1 MHISMIGPHLDAQGG
16 IATVARTWLGAQA
29 LQGVDMTYVGT
40 VGSDPNMAKKALDMA
55 TNQAKF
61 AARLAR
67 GWRPDLFHIHLSYF
81 KSFYRKLAYFE
92 QAHATGRPVLV
103 HLHAPDLDAFHD
115 ASPIHAAA
123 MARMFSR
130 ASRVVCLSEAMAT
143 TVRAWCPAEARL
155 EVIYNPVDMARF
167 DGPNRPPTDHP
178 TVLFMGAI
186 GDRKGT
192 WDLLAAIP
200 GLLTRV
206 PGARFVLAGD
216 GEVDRLRAEVAAMGL
231 GNQVEVPG
239 WVSGDQIRTHYAAA
253 DIYCLPSHQ
262 EGLPMSI
269 LEAMAAGLPVVST
282 PIAGIPESVIDG
294 QTGFL
299 VPPGDRVGLEA
310 RLGELLAD
318 AELRATMGEAGRAL
332 AAERFDV
339 EVVVTQIRDLWQ
351 TVLDEQNP
359 PPGGGSRW
367 GKPR

>member
-16 IATVARTWLGAQA
+16 IATVARTWLGADA
-29 LQGVDMTYVGT
+29 LADVDVTYVGT

-55 TNQAKF
+55 ANQAKF

-92 QAHATGRPVLV
+92 EACATGRPVLV
-103 HLHAPDLDAFHD
+103 HLHAPDLDSFHD
-115 ASPIHAAA
+115 ASRIHAAA
-123 MARMFSR
+123 MDRMFSR
-130 ASRVVCLSEAMAT
+130 ASRVVCLSQAMAN
-143 TVRAWCPAEARL
+143 TVRAWCPPETRL
-155 EVIYNPVDMARF
+155 EVVHNPVDMARF
-167 DGPNRPPTDHP
+167 ASPPRPPTDTP

-192 WDLLAAIP
+192 WDLLATIP
-200 GLLTRV
+200 GLLARV

-216 GEVDRLRAEVAAMGL
+216 GEVERLRAEVAAMGL
-231 GNQVEVPG
+231 TDKVEVPG
-239 WVSGDQIRTHYAAA
+239 WVSGDQIRALYAAA
-253 DIYCLPSHQ
+253 DIYCLPSHH

-299 VPPGDRVGLEA
+299 VDPGDRGALEV
-310 RLGELLAD
+310 RLGELLEGRD
-318 AELRATMGEAGRAL
+318 LRTRMGHAGLQL

-339 EVVVTQIRDLWQ
+339 EVVVSQIRDLWQ
-351 TVLDEQNP
+351 TVISEAQA
-359 PPGGGSRW
+359 
-367 GKPR
+367 